1 MIDNSAIQQPQFL
14 GPFSTLVEFEWINL
28 LSPISYIF
36 SSLCRMVVLEWTHNC
51 DLVYFGICTFG
62 I

>member
-28 LSPISYIF
+28 LSKSYLVYIF
-36 SSLCRMVVLEWTHNC
+36 QFM
-51 DLVYFGICTFG
+51 
-62 I
+62 